1 MSKKIRRRQK
11 TLLLSESTMAAID
24 CALHMS
30 HIMTALL
37 VYSSSFIDL

>member
-1 MSKKIRRRQK
+1 
-11 TLLLSESTMAAID
+11 MAAID